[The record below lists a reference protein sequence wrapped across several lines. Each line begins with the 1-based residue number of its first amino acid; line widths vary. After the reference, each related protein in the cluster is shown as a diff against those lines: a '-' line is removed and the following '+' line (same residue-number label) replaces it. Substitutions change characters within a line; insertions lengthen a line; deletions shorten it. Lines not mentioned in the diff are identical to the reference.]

1 MEQVAG
7 AGFEQARHTV
17 ITPAQRLVGA
27 ENIQRLF
34 VKNKTRDKEIQLAV
48 VVIIEPDGTG
58 GPAGRPNTGFIR
70 DIGEGAVAVVVIKNI
85 APVTGYVEIDPAI
98 AIVITG
104 GDTHAKR
111 AAGHSGFV
119 GHVCKRP
126 IMIVVIKGIPQ
137 RLNGSVEVRKPA
149 IDQIDI
155 HPAIVVIIEKGTA
168 RPNCLRQIA
177 IVRVRVVMNPG
188 DAALLS
194 WHFHEGDVSLR
205 RLCGYDQRESWSQQE
220 KRQREFEMT
229 VITHVYSSSK
239 RLGRDSI
246 SSGSS
251 EQLILPTAKRLSNT
265 ARGCRASV

>member
-17 ITPAQRLVGA
+17 ITSAQRLVGA

-104 GDTHAKR
+104 GDTHAEGS
-111 AAGHSGFV
+111 AGHSGFV
-119 GHVCKRP
+119 GHIREGAIVV
-126 IMIVVIKGIPQ
+126 VVIKSILE
-137 RLNGSVEVRKPA
+137 RLTGGVEIRRSAV
-149 IDQIDI
+149 DQIYI
-155 HPAIVVIIEKGTA
+155 HPAIVVIVEKSTTCSYRLG
-168 RPNCLRQIA
+168 QIA
-177 IVRVRVVMNPG
+177 IV
-188 DAALLS
+188 
-194 WHFHEGDVSLR
+194 
-205 RLCGYDQRESWSQQE
+205 
-220 KRQREFEMT
+220 
-229 VITHVYSSSK
+229 
-239 RLGRDSI
+239 
-246 SSGSS
+246 
-251 EQLILPTAKRLSNT
+251 
-265 ARGCRASV
+265 